1 LPDTL
6 SEYAAGA
13 SAAFDAPIVA
23 IRPTDARFDQF
34 NGINVARRNY
44 VNVNADTSSIYTAC
58 TKLNP
63 MGIRAV
69 EHLSLG
75 V

>member
-13 SAAFDAPIVA
+13 SAAFATKIVA
-23 IRPTDARFDQF
+23 IRPTSTRFDQF
-34 NGINVARRNY
+34 NGINVGRANY
-44 VNVNADTSSIYTAC
+44 VNADTSFIHTAC

-69 EHLSLG
+69 EHLSLD